1 MPTCGSR
8 NSSATRLQCA
18 RPATSTHGSSI
29 ATRTARP
36 CPPPWT
42 RRRAPRPTGTRSG
55 PSRPP
60 CARCCPPDPSPGAP
74 GPSASADAVPSPPS
88 VALGRIEDEPRS
100 DPARSPIVEL
110 RQLEYFLAV
119 VEGASCTRAAT
130 RLYIVQSSLSAALLA
145 LERELGTELFIGGG
159 HGAELTD
166 AGRAFLEPARAAL
179 QEADRARDAV
189 AEVQGLLRGSV
200 RIATVA
206 TPPTIDVCHTIRRF
220 RDEHPDVGVHVVPDG
235 AGRVNELVADGR
247 VDFGITPLTQRPG
260 PALCFE
266 PLVSTPLVV
275 ACPPRH
281 RLAGARDV
289 DLRDLVDDPIIDLPR
304 GWWARDLLDRMVEE
318 RGLHRR
324 GRLEVTDWLRA
335 LPMVQRGVGVSSGP
349 RAGIDTEL
357 FQGVGVATLA
367 ESPTWDLGIATRDT
381 ALRGAAGRA
390 FLAAYL
396 EQCREY
402 RAPGPLRPC
411 RWRAPGTTK
420 APPRTAGP
428 RSCCSVMLL
437 NRAAGRAR
445 RRSPSVA
452 VGDREEVDQPGHLE
466 RAGDRPGGGDQPQ
479 GNVTGP
485 RGLVGLDEDCQTG
498 RAQELDPGQVDDEL
512 TGLLFEL
519 AVERG
524 TEHRGGE
531 RVHLA
536 DDRDRHHA
544 VLVGGGRKRDHVVE
558 GCLRALGRHVGL
570 PLGGQVGCGHGQWLL
585 SAACRRRTA

>member
-18 RPATSTHGSSI
+18 RPATWTHGSSI

-42 RRRAPRPTGTRSG
+42 RQRAPRPTGTRRG
-55 PSRPP
+55 RSRPP
-60 CARCCPPDPSPGAP
+60 CARCCPPDPSPRGP
-74 GPSASADAVPSPPS
+74 GPAPPPMPSIAPVRGAPS
-88 VALGRIEDEPRS
+88 VALRLWRSGTIEDEPRS

-119 VEGASCTRAAT
+119 VEEGSFTRAAT
-130 RLYIVQSSLSAALLA
+130 RLYIVQSSLSASLLA

-206 TPPTIDVCHTIRRF
+206 TPPTIDVCHTIRRC

-324 GRLEVTDWLRA
+324 VRLEVTDWLSA
-335 LPMVQRGVGVSSGP
+335 LTMVQRGVGISYGP
-349 RAGIDTEL
+349 RACIDTEL

-411 RWRAPGTTK
+411 R
-420 APPRTAGP
+420 
-428 RSCCSVMLL
+428 
-437 NRAAGRAR
+437 
-445 RRSPSVA
+445 
-452 VGDREEVDQPGHLE
+452 
-466 RAGDRPGGGDQPQ
+466 
-479 GNVTGP
+479 
-485 RGLVGLDEDCQTG
+485 
-498 RAQELDPGQVDDEL
+498 
-512 TGLLFEL
+512 
-519 AVERG
+519 
-524 TEHRGGE
+524 
-531 RVHLA
+531 
-536 DDRDRHHA
+536 
-544 VLVGGGRKRDHVVE
+544 
-558 GCLRALGRHVGL
+558 
-570 PLGGQVGCGHGQWLL
+570 
-585 SAACRRRTA
+585 

>member
-1 MPTCGSR
+1 M
-8 NSSATRLQCA
+8 
-18 RPATSTHGSSI
+18 
-29 ATRTARP
+29 
-36 CPPPWT
+36 
-42 RRRAPRPTGTRSG
+42 
-55 PSRPP
+55 
-60 CARCCPPDPSPGAP
+60 
-74 GPSASADAVPSPPS
+74 
-88 VALGRIEDEPRS
+88 
-100 DPARSPIVEL
+100 EL

-119 VEGASCTRAAT
+119 VEEGSFTRAAT
-130 RLYIVQSSLSAALLA
+130 RLYIVQSSLSASLLA
-145 LERELGTELFIGGG
+145 LERELGTELFIRGR

-324 GRLEVTDWLRA
+324 VRLEVTDWLSA
-335 LPMVQRGVGVSSGP
+335 LTMVQRGVGVSYGP
-349 RAGIDTEL
+349 RACIDTEL

-411 RWRAPGTTK
+411 R
-420 APPRTAGP
+420 
-428 RSCCSVMLL
+428 
-437 NRAAGRAR
+437 
-445 RRSPSVA
+445 
-452 VGDREEVDQPGHLE
+452 
-466 RAGDRPGGGDQPQ
+466 
-479 GNVTGP
+479 
-485 RGLVGLDEDCQTG
+485 
-498 RAQELDPGQVDDEL
+498 
-512 TGLLFEL
+512 
-519 AVERG
+519 
-524 TEHRGGE
+524 
-531 RVHLA
+531 
-536 DDRDRHHA
+536 
-544 VLVGGGRKRDHVVE
+544 
-558 GCLRALGRHVGL
+558 
-570 PLGGQVGCGHGQWLL
+570 
-585 SAACRRRTA
+585 

>member
-1 MPTCGSR
+1 
-8 NSSATRLQCA
+8 
-18 RPATSTHGSSI
+18 
-29 ATRTARP
+29 
-36 CPPPWT
+36 
-42 RRRAPRPTGTRSG
+42 
-55 PSRPP
+55 
-60 CARCCPPDPSPGAP
+60 
-74 GPSASADAVPSPPS
+74 
-88 VALGRIEDEPRS
+88 
-100 DPARSPIVEL
+100 
-110 RQLEYFLAV
+110 
-119 VEGASCTRAAT
+119 
-130 RLYIVQSSLSAALLA
+130 YIVQSSLSESLLA

-289 DLRDLVDDPIIDLPR
+289 DLRDLVDDP
-304 GWWARDLLDRMVEE
+304 
-318 RGLHRR
+318 
-324 GRLEVTDWLRA
+324 EVTDWLSA
-335 LPMVQRGVGVSSGP
+335 LTMVQRGVGVSYGP
-349 RAGIDTEL
+349 RACIDTEL

-411 RWRAPGTTK
+411 R
-420 APPRTAGP
+420 
-428 RSCCSVMLL
+428 
-437 NRAAGRAR
+437 
-445 RRSPSVA
+445 
-452 VGDREEVDQPGHLE
+452 
-466 RAGDRPGGGDQPQ
+466 
-479 GNVTGP
+479 
-485 RGLVGLDEDCQTG
+485 
-498 RAQELDPGQVDDEL
+498 
-512 TGLLFEL
+512 
-519 AVERG
+519 
-524 TEHRGGE
+524 
-531 RVHLA
+531 
-536 DDRDRHHA
+536 
-544 VLVGGGRKRDHVVE
+544 
-558 GCLRALGRHVGL
+558 
-570 PLGGQVGCGHGQWLL
+570 
-585 SAACRRRTA
+585 